1 MVSTILLQKSLFL
14 WTGTLIK
21 KSLVGRAPACNFTT
35 VRPGNAKNVSNSL
48 ESFHLFITDD
58 MINEIVTNTNNSI
71 SDFRK
76 RFRDILADNDKY
88 HHCAIADSI
97 GIKAFF
103 GLLHIRAALKVN
115 MLSTMTI
122 SYHESSNE
130 LFAATMP
137 VNRFSFL
144 STFLTF
150 DDKFS
155 RDERWKYEKFALYT
169 KIFKKVNKNNDS
181 MQYPSSSL
189 AIDEILQ
196 PYRGE

>member
-1 MVSTILLQKSLFL
+1 
-14 WTGTLIK
+14 
-21 KSLVGRAPACNFTT
+21 
-35 VRPGNAKNVSNSL
+35 
-48 ESFHLFITDD
+48 

-144 STFLTF
+144 STFLT
-150 DDKFS
+150 
-155 RDERWKYEKFALYT
+155 LM
-169 KIFKKVNKNNDS
+169 I
-181 MQYPSSSL
+181 SSPEMNVENMKSL
-189 AIDEILQ
+189 LCIQNFL
-196 PYRGE
+196 RK